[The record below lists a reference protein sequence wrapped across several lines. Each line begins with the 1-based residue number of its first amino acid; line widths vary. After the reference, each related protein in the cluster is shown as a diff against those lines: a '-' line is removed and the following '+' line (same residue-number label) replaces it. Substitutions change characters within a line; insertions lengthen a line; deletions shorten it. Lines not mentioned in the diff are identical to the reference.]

1 MVIGSLLRKSRNY
14 KLKLNHLS
22 FRGIGLII
30 SKDFLAL
37 VRSFQILYMVGF
49 LVVILS
55 IATSYV
61 HPAAGILFQ
70 TCIIVCISLQS
81 TQNIGS
87 IMNKQQAGFL
97 LPFSKKQIC
106 IVCSI
111 LPIIYSS
118 FYLFLLMMI
127 LPSSVFQY
135 ATSIMMIAI
144 ILLLTNLLS
153 LRFYRQ
159 HALWKSLSMLLY
171 FLTLSCLFYS

>member
-106 IVCSI
+106 IGCSI

-135 ATSIMMIAI
+135 VT